1 MLLHPQTVS
10 HRTGAYVSSNDD
22 APHSRVITH
31 KWEEEG
37 ASVSSEEEASSD
49 EYDDYEAFN
58 PGVEDPITDYKGKFG
73 VISIKKIAAKL
84 GMRNMFDAQSVFE
97 THVPVA
103 KALNI
108 SKLNRTELTR
118 LWLAR
123 LGQPDLSMLRRMR
136 TRNRAFGAEKI
147 LSVLNED
154 KWIQAK
160 GNFRMK
166 SYKREDSLERCLP
179 DEKPWDTI
187 LVNEHG
193 PMQVPSIQGATYA
206 YYFRSRK
213 GGGIIVKGASAH
225 SQFPHGEVNLRLR
238 SAGAPYFSHGSGG
251 FWYTYS
257 LT

>member
-10 HRTGAYVSSNDD
+10 HRSGEYTSSDD
-22 APHSRVITH
+22 DTPHLQGNKS
-31 KWEEEG
+31 KWQE
-37 ASVSSEEEASSD
+37 SSSSD
-49 EYDDYEAFN
+49 EYEDFEVFN
-58 PGVEDPITDYKGKFG
+58 PDIEDPITDYKGKFG

-123 LGQPDLSMLRRMR
+123 LGQPDLSMLRRMQ

-154 KWIQAK
+154 KWIQP
-160 GNFRMK
+160 
-166 SYKREDSLERCLP
+166 SKRKFPYE
-179 DEKPWDTI
+179 
-187 LVNEHG
+187 
-193 PMQVPSIQGATYA
+193 
-206 YYFRSRK
+206 
-213 GGGIIVKGASAH
+213 IV
-225 SQFPHGEVNLRLR
+225 
-238 SAGAPYFSHGSGG
+238 
-251 FWYTYS
+251 
-257 LT
+257 

>member
-22 APHSRVITH
+22 APHSRVIPR

-154 KWIQAK
+154 KWIQP
-160 GNFRMK
+160 
-166 SYKREDSLERCLP
+166 SKRKFPYE
-179 DEKPWDTI
+179 
-187 LVNEHG
+187 
-193 PMQVPSIQGATYA
+193 
-206 YYFRSRK
+206 
-213 GGGIIVKGASAH
+213 IV
-225 SQFPHGEVNLRLR
+225 
-238 SAGAPYFSHGSGG
+238 
-251 FWYTYS
+251 
-257 LT
+257 